1 MTGSQSLVLSRP
13 IPSSTL
19 ATRSSSS
26 SLIPSNFFT
35 QQTGT
40 AIATELL
47 YRILFDILNRLLS
60 SFQHLASKGFEEC
73 SSFIEQKLQERRDR
87 LEAAKSSAAEG
98 LKIVQ
103 EVGKLAGERG
113 FITCPMTGRP
123 MNAAPRGKNGVPGP
137 PWARGVLEGI
147 DEGRMHERD
156 FWIQTHEG

>member
-1 MTGSQSLVLSRP
+1 MTASQAIVPYRP
-13 IPSSTL
+13 GPSSTL
-19 ATRSSSS
+19 ATRSPSL

-47 YRILFDILNRLLS
+47 YRLLYDIINRLLGS
-60 SFQHLASKGFEEC
+60 IHRLASKGFEEC

-87 LEAAKSSAAEG
+87 LAVAKSNAAAG
-98 LKIVQ
+98 GSKIVE
-103 EVGKLAGERG
+103 EVGRLVVEGG
-113 FITCPMTGRP
+113 FITCPMTGREFEG
-123 MNAAPRGKNGVPGP
+123 MGKRGVPGPP